1 MIDDLFFQCNFVGSS
16 LVSWEKEKK
25 IKGWLNLEGI
35 ERQEEIVGLQKSL
48 EAKVWKPL
56 IW

>member
-1 MIDDLFFQCNFVGSS
+1 MIDDFFFQCNFVGSS
-16 LVSWEKEKK
+16 LVSWEKEKN